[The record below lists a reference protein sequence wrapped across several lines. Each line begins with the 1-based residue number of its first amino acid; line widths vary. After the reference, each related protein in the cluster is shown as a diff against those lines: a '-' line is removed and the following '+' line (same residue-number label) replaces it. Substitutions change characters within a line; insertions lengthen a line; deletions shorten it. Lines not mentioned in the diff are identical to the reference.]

1 MLGLGAVGEG
11 HVERT
16 LLLAR
21 MQNGLYFT
29 IAIECLPSCRADS
42 VLLAL
47 RWACAWPGRALP
59 GVCASSLCAG
69 ATSPRPRH
77 DLATTSPRPRH
88 DLHRAPAHRIPAR
101 RAPAHLGLCSARA
114 LCIRMPCPR
123 GFSPSVHPP
132 RPTHATCILRVHR
145 MRTCAHLHLHLR
157 LHLRL
162 HLHALGARRRAASS
176 SRGAWWPTRP
186 RSCIGC
192 CRAPPRCSS
201 ASPGCNAT

>member
-59 GVCASSLCAG
+59 WVCASSLCAG

-88 DLHRAPAHRIPAR
+88 DLATTSTVPLRTASLRA
-101 RAPAHLGLCSARA
+101 APLRTSACA
-114 LCIRMPCPR
+114 P
-123 GFSPSVHPP
+123 
-132 RPTHATCILRVHR
+132 RVHSAYVCHAHVGSR
-145 MRTCAHLHLHLR
+145 PPCIHHDQLTPRAYYEYTACAHAHTCTCTCACTC
-157 LHLRL
+157 
-162 HLHALGARRRAASS
+162 ACTCT
-176 SRGAWWPTRP
+176 P
-186 RSCIGC
+186 
-192 CRAPPRCSS
+192 
-201 ASPGCNAT
+201 